1 MGTCQSDRINKQIS
15 SLSDILIKLKPEM
28 NAILET
34 PLSVLNFNH
43 RLTDCYLLIC
53 IPAESSVS
61 FSFDFFHR
69 NHPFNK
75 FLTRR
80 PPADV

>member
-15 SLSDILIKLKPEM
+15 SLSDILIKLKPEI

-34 PLSVLNFNH
+34 PLAVLNFNH
-43 RLTDCYLLIC
+43 RLTDRYLLIC

-61 FSFDFFHR
+61 AFRLTFFKGII
-69 NHPFNK
+69 PSTIF
-75 FLTRR
+75 
-80 PPADV
+80 